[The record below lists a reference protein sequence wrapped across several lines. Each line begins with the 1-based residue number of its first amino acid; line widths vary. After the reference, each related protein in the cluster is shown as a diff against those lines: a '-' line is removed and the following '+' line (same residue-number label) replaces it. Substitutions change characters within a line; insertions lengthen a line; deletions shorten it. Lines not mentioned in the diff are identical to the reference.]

1 MYKELCPDYN
11 RDLLETIKPTVKVII
26 GTSIIVALLLDIL
39 CYKYRRLSQAILY
52 FEGAASLI
60 FTLIPSRYYL
70 ELPVFYFMIFY
81 VVMFIAFYCDSGG
94 QVIYLSV
101 ILAIQ
106 FLVVQTVG
114 YNNFSIGR
122 ILGGISMTV
131 LFFLFCSFIAMIIVY
146 TKNLEKKKDNALK
159 ANI

>member
-1 MYKELCPDYN
+1 M
-11 RDLLETIKPTVKVII
+11 LETIKPTVKVII
-26 GTSIIVALLLDIL
+26 GSSIIIALLLDIL

-52 FEGAASLI
+52 YEGASSLI

-81 VVMFIAFYCDSGG
+81 VVMFIGFYCDSGA
-94 QVIYLSV
+94 QVIYLSI

-106 FLVVQTVG
+106 LLVIQTVG
-114 YNNFSIGR
+114 YNNFSMGQM
-122 ILGGISMTV
+122 LGGVSMSV

-146 TKNLEKKKDNALK
+146 TKNLEQKKDNALK

>member
-1 MYKELCPDYN
+1 M
-11 RDLLETIKPTVKVII
+11 RVII
-26 GTSIIVALLLDIL
+26 GTSIIIALLLDIL

-52 FEGAASLI
+52 YEGAVSLI

-81 VVMFIAFYCDSGG
+81 VVMFIGFYCDSGA

-106 FLVVQTVG
+106 LLVIQTVG
-114 YNNFSIGR
+114 YNNFSMGQM
-122 ILGGISMTV
+122 LGGVCMAV

-146 TKNLEKKKDNALK
+146 TKNLEQKKDNALK